1 MRVPHVE
8 LMEPRMLLATLL
20 LSGVLGEQSTLDSVA
35 QTENKMSFLNT
46 PNSQQDPHG
55 DGTAVAN
62 VTLTTA
68 NSSSGNP
75 GVLLDILSQGSVAL
89 HGIANVATSAGTG
102 RHGWPDWPPM
112 LPVTIIPTTPDE
124 QPGDRVI
131 VQFNFLYNPTTFAS
145 NNASAVFSYQVCY
158 TYNGNTTVLVSKDHQ
173 AGGEGITP
181 VGPGT
186 SDHISGT
193 LNARIGDTFTLSFS
207 ESLAGHTIAPYLGA
221 GINNVGWVIDTN
233 LDLSASLAPPDPT
246 STTVTTQ
253 PAGQADFG
261 QNVTFTATVADTSN
275 SPDAE
280 TPIGTVQFTVDG
292 KSFGAPV
299 DLDGGTATITD
310 ANLPVGSH
318 AISAMYT
325 PGNHN
330 FQASSPLAPTPLV
343 IQADSTS
350 TLIRTQ
356 PSGEANVGQSVMFTA
371 VLANSSQMPDPA
383 DTNRHGPVLRGWQS
397 LRQSGTAPPMVW
409 PPPLTLSCPSGCTNL
424 RPPTPRTILTSPRAV
439 PRIPAMVT
447 VQSMAPK
454 RRRLSP
460 PCRVS
465 GPTQARQHSDAT
477 LTAGGMPLSG
487 KTIGIMLIEGGRATT
502 VGSSTTTA
510 SGVAQL

>member
-1 MRVPHVE
+1 MAFVRRHADQIRNRERATTHRARLGRMRVPHVE

-221 GINNVGWVIDTN
+221 GINNMGWVIDTN

-356 PSGEANVGQSVMFTA
+356 PSGEANVGQSVTFTA
-371 VLANSSQMPDPA
+371 TVANTSQSANPA
-383 DTNRHGPVLRGWQS
+383 T
-397 LRQSGTAPPMVW
+397 
-409 PPPLTLSCPSGCTNL
+409 
-424 RPPTPRTILTSPRAV
+424 PTG
-439 PRIPAMVT
+439 T
-447 VQSMAPK
+447 VQFSVDGIPYGD
-454 RRRLSP
+454 P
-460 PCRVS
+460 VS
-465 GPTQARQHSDAT
+465 
-477 LTAGGMPLSG
+477 L
-487 KTIGIMLIEGGRATT
+487 
-502 VGSSTTTA
+502 V
-510 SGVAQL
+510 SGVATTSDAGLPLGSHSISAAYIPDNADFAASSSQPVLLAIQSLIEDSSTLSAVSGNGSYGGTRDPRAS

>member
-1 MRVPHVE
+1 MEFARHHREHIRNQERPTTHKGRLGRMRVPHVE
-8 LMEPRMLLATLL
+8 LMEPRTLLATLQ
-20 LSGVLGEQSTLDSVA
+20 LSGGLGEQSTLDSVV
-35 QTENKMSFLNT
+35 QSENEMYFLNT
-46 PNSQQDPHG
+46 PKSQNDPHS
-55 DGTAVAN
+55 DGTAIAN

-89 HGIANVATSAGTG
+89 HGIANVATSAGLADTDG
-102 RHGWPDWPPM
+102 QIGAD

-173 AGGEGITP
+173 AGGNGITP

-292 KSFGAPV
+292 KPFGTPV
-299 DLDGGTATITD
+299 DLDGGTASITD

-318 AISAMYT
+318 AIA
-325 PGNHN
+325 
-330 FQASSPLAPTPLV
+330 
-343 IQADSTS
+343 
-350 TLIRTQ
+350 
-356 PSGEANVGQSVMFTA
+356 
-371 VLANSSQMPDPA
+371 
-383 DTNRHGPVLRGWQS
+383 
-397 LRQSGTAPPMVW
+397 
-409 PPPLTLSCPSGCTNL
+409 
-424 RPPTPRTILTSPRAV
+424 
-439 PRIPAMVT
+439 PRIP
-447 VQSMAPK
+447 
-454 RRRLSP
+454 
-460 PCRVS
+460 RV
-465 GPTQARQHSDAT
+465 
-477 LTAGGMPLSG
+477 
-487 KTIGIMLIEGGRATT
+487 
-502 VGSSTTTA
+502 TTTSRRA
-510 SGVAQL
+510 APWPRLRWSFKPTRPRPSSEPSLAARRTLAKA